1 MGDFG
6 SLLYE
11 RPQEIAS
18 AELTREPEFFADL
31 NIDQIINDMVT
42 GKEHYNLKPCFY
54 LPLRDVDTVYYRHEV
69 ARDLENPVLFD
80 GVKGFSDE
88 MQKVRRYLAMVEK
101 LDYSYNK
108 EGWFL
113 EAVDTYCSALALLK
127 EKLCAVE
134 LNSKGLRAFRDYLNA
149 YMSSDSFAALREGMQ
164 RLKQRLSD
172 ISYCVLINGGRVT
185 VCRYEGED
193 EYIPEVERV
202 FQKFKDGS
210 TKEYSMKML
219 PRVGMNH
226 VEAEIVKG
234 VVRFYPDVFGELSS
248 YYERNLDFI
257 DEKVERFDREVQFYV
272 SYFDYINALR
282 KRGLEFCY
290 PEVSADSKEVY
301 LYEGFDMALARMS
314 IRRGS
319 GVVCNS
325 FYLRNGERV
334 IVVTGPNQGGK
345 TTFARMFGQVHYF
358 ASLGLPVAGR
368 KAKLFLPDGIFTHFE
383 RKEDITDLR
392 GKLED
397 DLVRMRDILQRIDSG
412 SIVVINEI
420 FSSTSTVDAVFLAK
434 KVLEKIIQMDAIAV
448 CVTFL
453 DELAS
458 LNRKVVSMVA
468 TVDPDDPTIRTY
480 RVVRNAADGRAYA
493 VSIAQKYH
501 LTYRQLRER
510 LKL

>member
-1 MGDFG
+1 
-6 SLLYE
+6 
-11 RPQEIAS
+11 
-18 AELTREPEFFADL
+18 
-31 NIDQIINDMVT
+31 
-42 GKEHYNLKPCFY
+42 
-54 LPLRDVDTVYYRHEV
+54 
-69 ARDLENPVLFD
+69 
-80 GVKGFSDE
+80 
-88 MQKVRRYLAMVEK
+88 
-101 LDYSYNK
+101 
-108 EGWFL
+108 
-113 EAVDTYCSALALLK
+113 
-127 EKLCAVE
+127 
-134 LNSKGLRAFRDYLNA
+134 
-149 YMSSDSFAALREGMQ
+149 
-164 RLKQRLSD
+164 
-172 ISYCVLINGGRVT
+172 
-185 VCRYEGED
+185 
-193 EYIPEVERV
+193 
-202 FQKFKDGS
+202 
-210 TKEYSMKML
+210 
-219 PRVGMNH
+219 MNH

-272 SYFDYINALR
+272 SYFDYINAL
-282 KRGLEFCY
+282 KKMGLQFCY

-397 DLVRMRDILQRIDSG
+397 DLVRMRDILQRINSG